1 MVSQIANHTVGLPEL
16 WTYLSSWLGPNGGVH
31 GPVVH
36 RSDLKRMRATHD
48 TPWTQHAIIEG
59 LLELYQR
66 SKCDHWLDMAV
77 RLADAQCTRLEPA
90 GHFRWAG
97 HEDDRFSSLIHNV
110 LADCALLAVAE
121 SLRDRGDYERRERY
135 LNAVERNLL
144 DYVIGKLYRPE
155 LGGFVMNPFDHYVG
169 TDRFIANM
177 NSVALEALIK
187 LDVQHGTTRFAELV
201 GRVAETLLSQQAHD
215 GPCRGSFCY
224 SHMERNFHIPLYTAL
239 TLRGLPA
246 LMHYTCNTE
255 LREAARDALAFLASA
270 VDSDTG
276 LWVHQ
281 VEPERVRRYPIFVAG
296 AGMICNGILEAAQ
309 LAGMAVDSGALAAR
323 LLRYQY
329 PNGAIRNFVGYNHPD
344 NGRPQGTGNPCW
356 EDVYPTPNWN
366 AQAFRF
372 LCRVLPPPEPAT
384 PPPLRSFFLS
394 SRPDAYFYFETNRIS
409 LISGARPHK
418 NIFLA
423 LYLKPLRYG
432 LVIPGQIRALIAA
445 AKRAATSIPR
455 LMDRLL
461 RRAAAFMI
469 RGRLREQLRDWRR
482 YHSPPATETTQSGT
496 EVGHTVL
503 LVTNHTFPPQRVGGS
518 ESSMHNLCLAMRSRG
533 LKVSVFG
540 AWSPVQP
547 EARRYLGVDGVSRA
561 QFGL

>member
-1 MVSQIANHTVGLPEL
+1 MVARSRQIANHSVGLPEL
-16 WTYLSSWLGPNGGVH
+16 WAYLSSWQGPNGGVH

-36 RSDLKRMRATHD
+36 RGDLKRMRATHD
-48 TPWTQHAIIEG
+48 TPWTQHAVIEG

-66 SKCDHWLDMAV
+66 SKCDHWLDRAV

-97 HEDDRFSSLIHNV
+97 HEDDRFSSLIHNA
-110 LADCALLAVAE
+110 LADCALLAVADI
-121 SLRDRGDYERRERY
+121 LQDRGDYERRERY

-144 DYVIGKLYRPE
+144 DYVIGKLYRPK
-155 LGGFVMNPFDHYVG
+155 LGGFVMNPFDHYAG

-187 LDVQHGTTRFAELV
+187 LDIQRGTTRFAELV

-224 SHMERNFHIPLYTAL
+224 SHIERNFHIPLYTAL

-246 LMHYTCNTE
+246 LMHYTGNTE
-255 LREAARDALAFLASA
+255 LREVARDALAFLASA

-281 VEPERVRRYPIFVAG
+281 VEPERIRRYPIFVAG

-309 LAGMAVDSGALAAR
+309 LVGMAVDSGDLAAR
-323 LLRYQY
+323 LLQHQY
-329 PNGAIRNFVGYNHPD
+329 PNGAIRNFVGYDHPD
-344 NGRPQGTGNPCW
+344 NGRPQGTGKLCW

-384 PPPLRSFFLS
+384 PPRLRSFFLS
-394 SRPDAYFYFETNRIS
+394 SRRDGYFYFETSRIS
-409 LISGARPHK
+409 LISGTRPRK
-418 NIFLA
+418 STFLA

-432 LVIPGQIRALIAA
+432 LVIPGQMRALIATV
-445 AKRAATSIPR
+445 KRAATSIPGR
-455 LMDRLL
+455 LTKRLV
-461 RRAAAFMI
+461 RRATTFI
-469 RGRLREQLRDWRR
+469 IPGRLTERLGGGRR
-482 YHSPPATETTQSGT
+482 H
-496 EVGHTVL
+496 VRRRRL
-503 LVTNHTFPPQRVGGS
+503 KQRNP
-518 ESSMHNLCLAMRSRG
+518 ERRSDIR
-533 LKVSVFG
+533 FC
-540 AWSPVQP
+540 W
-547 EARRYLGVDGVSRA
+547 
-561 QFGL
+561 